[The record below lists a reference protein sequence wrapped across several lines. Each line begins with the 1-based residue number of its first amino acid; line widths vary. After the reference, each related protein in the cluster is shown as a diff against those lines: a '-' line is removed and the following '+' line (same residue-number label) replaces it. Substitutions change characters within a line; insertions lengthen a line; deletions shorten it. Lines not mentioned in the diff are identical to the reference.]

1 MTDAQA
7 SMVLRLAGPLQS
19 WGVRSQFNRRDT
31 APEPTKSGIIG
42 LLAAAQGR
50 ARTAGIDDLVG
61 LEIGVRTDQP
71 GSLLRDYHTVS
82 DYRGVPLPSAKV
94 NKKGIQARTSP
105 MKMTHVTTRFYLQ
118 DAVFVVAVRGDAASL
133 APLAAAIRRPLF
145 PLALGRRSCVPTL
158 PLLLAPPAELAAP
171 DSTRLWGGCPRDV
184 LACVPRQGAAARGVT
199 GGRSAKPLARR
210 LLLTVDDPGGDDI
223 AMDVPRSFAPRERGF
238 AGRRVTRTW
247 VTPSCEGEEVAENI
261 DEHDPF
267 ALLGW

>member
-7 SMVLRLAGPLQS
+7 SIVLRLAGPLQS

-50 ARTAGIDDLVG
+50 ARGAGIDDLVG

-94 NKKGIQARTSP
+94 NMKGIQARTSP

-118 DAVFVVAVRGDAASL
+118 DAVFVVAVGGDAVSL

-145 PLALGRRSCVPTL
+145 PLALGRRSCVPTM
-158 PLLLAPPAELAAP
+158 PLLLAPAADQAAP
-171 DSTRLWGGCPRDV
+171 GSAGLWSGWPRDV
-184 LACVPRQGAAARGVT
+184 LASVPRQGTAALGATRG
-199 GGRSAKPLARR
+199 RPAKPPCRR
-210 LLLTVDDPGGDDI
+210 LPVTVDDPDGDDI
-223 AMDVPRSFAPRERGF
+223 AMDVPRSFAPKERGF

-247 VTPSCEGEEVAENI
+247 VTPPREGEDGADNI